1 MLFFGIVFL
10 VVAVLVF
17 ICMWNDEGFSIGGIF
32 SSLGMGLLIS
42 FVAILI
48 SLIVSAIVIS
58 CDTVEYTPEKQ
69 TRIELMALKDHNAS
83 SYYLRRGYAND
94 RLNYI
99 YLYEDDKGIA
109 TDTVL
114 ATQSY
119 INYIKD
125 DENPYLIE
133 THYCFK
139 NPTLHFFL
147 IDSLINTE
155 YSIFVPEGTITAENT
170 YEIDLE

>member
-1 MLFFGIVFL
+1 MLFFSIVFL
-10 VVAVLVF
+10 IAAVL
-17 ICMWNDEGFSIGGIF
+17 ILIYTWINEGFSMGGIF
-32 SSLGMGLLIS
+32 LSLGMGLLIS
-42 FVAILI
+42 LVAILI
-48 SLIVSAIVIS
+48 SQIISAVVIN
-58 CDTVEYTPEKQ
+58 CDIVEYTPVEQ
-69 TRIELMALKDHNAS
+69 THIELMALKDHNT

-109 TDTVL
+109 TDTIL

-125 DENPYLIE
+125 GENPYLIK
-133 THYCFK
+133 TYYNFK
-139 NPTLHFFL
+139 NPILHFFL
-147 IDSLINTE
+147 IDSLIDTE
-155 YSIFVPEGTITAENT
+155 YSVFVPEGTISAEGT

>member
-10 VVAVLVF
+10 VAAVLVL
-17 ICMWNDEGFSIGGIF
+17 IYIWNDEGFSIGGVF
-32 SSLGMGLLIS
+32 SALGMGFLIS
-42 FVAILI
+42 LIAILI
-48 SLIVSAIVIS
+48 SLIISAVVIG
-58 CDTVEYTPEKQ
+58 CDKAEYTPAEQ

-109 TDTVL
+109 TDTIL
-114 ATQSY
+114 ATHSY

-125 DENPYLIE
+125 GENPYLIK
-133 THYCFK
+133 TYYDFK
-139 NPTLHFFL
+139 NPILHFFL
-147 IDSLINTE
+147 IDGLINTE
-155 YSIFVPEGTITAENT
+155 YSIFVPEDTIAAEGT